1 VLFADWAQEWL
12 QTKINLRA
20 SSWTRDESYLRNHVM
35 PEFGTV
41 TLARIDKLQVQSW
54 IRDLVAK
61 GLHPSTIRECYRI
74 LRSILNEAAD
84 ARLIVESPCRGV
96 NLPRVPQVEQR
107 FLTASQV
114 EQLAAATDPQFRVL
128 IYSAVYLGC
137 RWGELVGLKRENVS
151 LLKREFR
158 IVGTLEEVAGG
169 IRYVEDTKTSA
180 SRRTIVIPG
189 FLVDLLAAHL
199 KEQPR
204 SEFVFS
210 TKDGRPIRRSNF
222 RQRVWR
228 PAVNKAGL
236 DIQLRFHDLRHTCAA
251 LLIEQGAHPKEI
263 QARLG
268 HSSITTT
275 LDRYGHLMPSL
286 GRQLSVNLDEV
297 RKKARADVDQTWTS
311 GTGDVIEFPYEIDEN
326 EDLPADSESGRCWVR
341 TSDPC
346 VVSEDPRRPATC

>member
-1 VLFADWAQEWL
+1 MADSGRRHSRARPTRSCSPITLRWKNSEERTSTRNSVRVLFADWAQEWL

-128 IYSAVYLGC
+128 VYS
-137 RWGELVGLKRENVS
+137 GELQGDS
-151 LLKREFR
+151 F
-158 IVGTLEEVAGG
+158 EEVSYEGYGPGGVAVLVSCLTDNRNRTAQDVRSAFNSAGG
-169 IRYVEDTKTSA
+169 KLSEPGAVAWMFESKGVAIVTGAAEDD
-180 SRRTIVIPG
+180 I
-189 FLVDLLAAHL
+189 FLVAA
-199 KEQPR
+199 
-204 SEFVFS
+204 
-210 TKDGRPIRRSNF
+210 D
-222 RQRVWR
+222 
-228 PAVNKAGL
+228 AG
-236 DIQLRFHDLRHTCAA
+236 A
-251 LLIEQGAHPKEI
+251 E
-263 QARLG
+263 
-268 HSSITTT
+268 
-275 LDRYGHLMPSL
+275 
-286 GRQLSVNLDEV
+286 EV
-297 RKKARADVDQTWTS
+297 RASEET
-311 GTGDVIEFPYEIDEN
+311 IE
-326 EDLPADSESGRCWVR
+326 
-341 TSDPC
+341 
-346 VVSEDPRRPATC
+346 VVTPPGGP